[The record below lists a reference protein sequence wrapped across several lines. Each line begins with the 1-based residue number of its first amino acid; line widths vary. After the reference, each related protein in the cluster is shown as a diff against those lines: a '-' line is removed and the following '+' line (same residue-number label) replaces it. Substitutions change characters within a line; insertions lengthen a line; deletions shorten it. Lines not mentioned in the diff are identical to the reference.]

1 MISFTRYI
9 SEDASKGLKGKAEK
23 SGMPLGI
30 LRKVYNRGVAA
41 WKSGHRPGTTPEQWG
56 MARVNSFT
64 TKSSGTWGKADKD
77 LAQKVRKEEMNLDE
91 AKTDI
96 YHKHMLK
103 ALGKSRLPKN
113 HSYTSMIANNGDF
126 VVKDGGGRTVG
137 RIAKGDHNL
146 KEAALAAKVRKE
158 EAELDEAYKEPQ
170 GQAKRMMS
178 PLQKARMDKEKTDR
192 DRDGKLMNVKRKP
205 KTEGKTFND
214 FREANTPVG
223 QRDKMK
229 ITDRKPHPDGGHIIT
244 LQTKTGKTIKRHLKN
259 GKVKD
264 LEEAQL
270 AELTAAEKKL
280 VNQMYDKKGNLTPL
294 GKKVMDHNKK
304 PGNKAKG

>member
-77 LAQKVRKEEMNLDE
+77 LAQKVRKEE
-91 AKTDI
+91 
-96 YHKHMLK
+96 
-103 ALGKSRLPKN
+103 
-113 HSYTSMIANNGDF
+113 
-126 VVKDGGGRTVG
+126 
-137 RIAKGDHNL
+137 
-146 KEAALAAKVRKE
+146 
-158 EAELDEAYKEPQ
+158 AELDEAYKEPQ

-178 PLQKARMDKEKTDR
+178 PLQKARMDKEKADR

-304 PGNKAKG
+304 PGDKAKG

>member
-77 LAQKVRKEEMNLDE
+77 LAQKVRKEEVEQLEEKVNT
-91 AKTDI
+91 KGI
-96 YHKHMLK
+96 QK
-103 ALGKSRLPKN
+103 AVDDGKSMDVIM
-113 HSYTSMIANNGDF
+113 TMFANKRTTNTDEIRK
-126 VVKDGGGRTVG
+126 VVKDYMWKKRM
-137 RIAKGDHNL
+137 K
-146 KEAALAAKVRKE
+146 KE

-304 PGNKAKG
+304 PGDKAKG